1 MKDKAIEK
9 INAEMQKKANDP
21 YTEIVGHYIID
32 RCLDAACAEK
42 VMADG
47 KTLKGAMDAIMA
59 KARKAKSGNVAV
71 LTPGDV
77 FGAVDEHF
85 GFDTNEAAQFAA
97 ISSAAHS
104 NAPVQQPQP
113 KTPERATGSIIS
125 LEDFL

>member
-47 KTLKGAMDAIMA
+47 KTLKGAMDKIMST
-59 KARKAKSGNVAV
+59 ARANRNGNVAV
-71 LTPGDV
+71 LTPATV
-77 FGAVDEHF
+77 FGAVDEYF
-85 GFDTNEAAQFAA
+85 GFQTSESAQMAAL
-97 ISSAAHS
+97 HTV
-104 NAPVQQPQP
+104 APTPVEPPQP
-113 KTPERATGSIIS
+113 KTRERATGSIIS

>member
-47 KTLKGAMDAIMA
+47 KSLQGAMSEIMKRA
-59 KARKAKSGNVAV
+59 QKARNGSVAV
-71 LTPGDV
+71 LTPGAV

-85 GFDTNEAAQFAA
+85 GFETDEAAQMAA
-97 ISSAAHS
+97 LSSAS
-104 NAPVQQPQP
+104 PAPVEPPKP
-113 KTPERATGSIIS
+113 KTPERASGSIIS